1 MSNQLFEIIFLAKQ
15 NITESTTIE
24 LNILAET
31 ASPSLSREPQM
42 VLDRTTPIIPLVT
55 KLPIITKKFPPV
67 GNIVNFEQKA
77 TTQPQVI
84 TDRLATVS
92 QTPVGSAEKPWDRD
106 YYTPSASGPLGKP
119 DISEIKEEVLQSTT
133 VISQHATDSWDGVM
147 EDTQTKESVTQIE
160 QIEVGPLVTSME
172 ISKHTPSKESFVTLT
187 PFVSTEMTRESKTEE
202 KTVSTIPDLVSTS
215 HYGVTLGEEDSED
228 RTLTVRSGQSTLVLS
243 QIPEVITVSKTSG
256 DTTHSQ
262 LEDLES
268 ISASTTVFPITM
280 PDNDGSSMDSWEEK
294 QTNGRITED
303 IVSQSLPTTPFPSQH
318 LTEVELFPYSGDK
331 ILAEGISTVIYPSL
345 QSEMTQGRE
354 RTETPRPEVGTGP
367 HTDVGIQEKFTKDPF
382 IGKTEEEDFS
392 GMKLSTSPSDQ
403 IHFTQSTMEMTTSFD
418 SPAWTTVKPIVKPP
432 EAKDVEEDSTT
443 ALVGLGTDG
452 YQDTAKYEED
462 ITTVHVTHSTLSVEV
477 VTVSKWSWDE
487 DNATSKPLEST
498 EHAHSPGLPPVLL
511 TTMGTNGKDKEI
523 TSFTQDGDEFTFI
536 PDSAQK
542 PLEKFTDHGKFTV
555 KFQPTTSVGIVEEST
570 SRPSTTEEKVPST
583 TSTGRQV
590 HATTEGSA
598 VDEEDIDV
606 SKPEPTVS
614 SFAYTSEAE
623 GLAFVNYSSTQEPTT
638 YVDTSYTIPLSVI
651 PKTEWGVLVPSVPS
665 EGEVLGEPSQDIR
678 VIEQTR
684 PEATMSP
691 ETLRTTE
698 ISWGTSQEEFPWDE
712 STAGKPVPALSSTVG
727 PPKEA
732 TTSLD
737 EEGDGSAFTVSE
749 DRLGTGFERVP
760 ILGTTPFGK
769 IESYPPDAVTE
780 HKAETD
786 EMVTL
791 IPSVRPKVFLTPEP
805 EEKYE
810 AEGSSTT
817 EFVSPLSPLITRV
830 TQFIEETTTEKRE
843 KTSLDYIDL
852 GSGLFEKPKATD
864 FAEFSTVKATV
875 PSDIPIVFSPVD
887 RLHTTPAFK
896 PSTAFT
902 EKPLLI
908 DRDPGEKTTGDM
920 VLIAQSTSR
929 VPPTTLVDTVTKE
942 TETDIDRE
950 YYTTSSIPA
959 TQPTRPPTVE
969 GKEAFRPQA
978 FSTPQPPEG
987 TKFHPDVN
995 VYIIEVRENKTGK
1008 SLLSRHAFQGNQ
1020 HFILKVTFGKKL
1032 INIPNAAIRR

>member
-15 NITESTTIE
+15 NISESTTIE

-31 ASPSLSREPQM
+31 ASPSLSKEPQM
-42 VLDRTTPIIPLVT
+42 VLDRTTPVIPLVT

-67 GNIVNFEQKA
+67 GNMVNFEQKA
-77 TTQPQVI
+77 TTQPQAT
-84 TDRLATVS
+84 TDRFTTVS
-92 QTPVGSAEKPWDRD
+92 RAPVGSTEKPWDMD
-106 YYTPSASGPLGKP
+106 YYSPSDSGPLGKP

-133 VISQHATDSWDGVM
+133 VISQYATDSWDGIM

-172 ISKHTPSKESFVTLT
+172 ISKHIPPKESFVTKT
-187 PFVSTEMTRESKTEE
+187 PFISTEMTPESKTEE
-202 KTVSTIPDLVSTS
+202 KTVSTIPDLVRTG
-215 HYGVTLGEEDSED
+215 HYGFTLGEEDSED
-228 RTLTVRSGQSTLVLS
+228 RTLTVRSGQGTLVLS
-243 QIPEVITVSKTSG
+243 QIPEVITVLKTSE

-268 ISASTTVFPITM
+268 ISASTTVSPVTM

-303 IVSQSLPTTPFPSQH
+303 IVSQSLSTTPFPLQH

-331 ILAEGISTVIYPSL
+331 ILVEGISTVIYPSP
-345 QSEMTQGRE
+345 QTEMTQGRE
-354 RTETPRPEVGTGP
+354 RTETPRPEMGTGP
-367 HTDVGIQEKFTKDPF
+367 QTDVGIQEKFTKDPF
-382 IGKTEEEDFS
+382 LGKTEEEDFS

-403 IHFTQSTMEMTTSFD
+403 IHFTQSSMEMTTSFD
-418 SPAWTTVKPIVKPP
+418 SPVLTTMKPVMKPT

-462 ITTVHVTHSTLSVEV
+462 ITTAHLTHSTSSVEV

-498 EHAHSPGLPPVLL
+498 EPPRFPELPPLLL
-511 TTMGTNGKDKEI
+511 TTMGANGKDKE
-523 TSFTQDGDEFTFI
+523 TPSLTQEGRDEFTLL
-536 PDSAQK
+536 PDSAQR

-555 KFQPTTSVGIVEEST
+555 KFQPTTSIGIAEKST
-570 SRPSTTEEKVPST
+570 SRASTTEERVPPST
-583 TSTGRQV
+583 SPGGQV
-590 HATTEGSA
+590 HAITEGSA
-598 VDEEDIDV
+598 LDAEEDIDV
-606 SKPEPTVS
+606 SKPVPTV
-614 SFAYTSEAE
+614 FPLAHTSDVE

-684 PEATMSP
+684 PETTMSP
-691 ETLRTTE
+691 VTLRTTE
-698 ISWGTSQEEFPWDE
+698 ISQVTSQEEFPWDE
-712 STAGKPVPALSSTVG
+712 RTAGKPVPALSSTVATH
-727 PPKEA
+727 KEA

-737 EEGDGSAFTVSE
+737 EEGDGSAYTVSG
-749 DRLGTGFERVP
+749 DRLGTRFERVP
-760 ILGTTPFGK
+760 ISETTPFGK
-769 IESYPPDAVTE
+769 IEHGVSYPPGAVTE
-780 HKAETD
+780 HRAETD

-791 IPSVRPKVFLTPEP
+791 IPSVRPKVFLTSEP

-817 EFVSPLSPLITRV
+817 EFVSPLSPLSTRV
-830 TQFIEETTTEKRE
+830 TQFIEAATTEKRE

-852 GSGLFEKPKATD
+852 GSGLFEKPTATD
-864 FAEFSTVKATV
+864 LAEFSTVKATV
-875 PSDIPIVFSPVD
+875 PSDIPIAFSPVD

-902 EKPLLI
+902 EEPLLI
-908 DRDPGEKTTGDM
+908 DRDPGEKTTRDM
-920 VLIAQSTSR
+920 VLIAQSTSH
-929 VPPTTLVDTVTKE
+929 VPPTTLVDTVAKE

-950 YYTTSSIPA
+950 YFTTSSIPA

-969 GKEAFRPQA
+969 GKEAFRTQA

-1020 HFILKVTFGKKL
+1020 HFILKVTFGEK
-1032 INIPNAAIRR
+1032 N